1 MSVDELESSPAVGGK
16 YAHQH
21 VPVNLRRIIAAES
34 ASNDGLAYP
43 FLSISIYLT
52 IEASK
57 REAFGKW
64 FLVGWLCKSSA
75 LLPMVYFELTFPR
88 MQTKS
93 FLERWSAQ

>member
-1 MSVDELESSPAVGGK
+1 M
-16 YAHQH
+16 
-21 VPVNLRRIIAAES
+21 PVNLRRIIAAES

-64 FLVGWLCKSSA
+64 FLVGWLCKFSS
-75 LLPMVYFELTFPR
+75 LLSMICFELTLPR
-88 MQTKS
+88 SDQVILGTLLGAVMGEY
-93 FLERWSAQ
+93 LGGWAHG